1 MGVQVGAVRPLQNLM
16 HPLGICK
23 ISKTS
28 ILISPLK
35 TCDNV
40 PHSSFAPD
48 EPPWLEATHFQ
59 KYEYLQDVLCSLID
73 QVLILWS

>member
-23 ISKTS
+23 ISKTNL
-28 ILISPLK
+28 LISPIK
-35 TCDNV
+35 TRDNV
-40 PHSSFAPD
+40 PQPSVAPD
-48 EPPWLEATHFQ
+48 EPPWLEAKHFQ
-59 KYEYLQDVLCSLID
+59 KYKYLQDVLCNLVD